1 MLSEYE
7 PFLLL
12 ESAQTPYHTTV
23 VSPIST
29 PVSVGV
35 GVVVVLIVYPG
46 AIERPENVDRLG
58 FVKLV
63 VGPAPKPPW
72 ASTRNPHVLV
82 VRAVGA
88 TNVPF
93 VDGIELDPLLRLVWE
108 VVALS

>member
-1 MLSEYE
+1 MLAEYV

-29 PVSVGV
+29 PLFLGV
-35 GVVVVLIVYPG
+35 GVVVVLMVYPG
-46 AIERPENVDRLG
+46 AIERPENVERLG

-72 ASTRNPHVLV
+72 PSTRKPHLLV
-82 VRAVGA
+82 VRTLGFV
-88 TNVPF
+88 NVPV
-93 VDGIELDPLLRLVWE
+93 VDGMELEPLFRLVWD

>member
-1 MLSEYE
+1 M
-7 PFLLL
+7 LL

-46 AIERPENVDRLG
+46 AIERPENVERLG

-63 VGPAPKPPW
+63 VGPEPKPPCP
-72 ASTRNPHVLV
+72 STRNPHVFI
-82 VRAVGA
+82 VRAAGA
-88 TNVPF
+88 TNVPDL
-93 VDGIELDPLLRLVWE
+93 DGIELEPLLRLVWE

>member
-1 MLSEYE
+1 MLAEYV

-29 PVSVGV
+29 PVFLGV

-46 AIERPENVDRLG
+46 AIERPENVERLG

-63 VGPAPKPPW
+63 VGPEPKPHCP
-72 ASTRNPHVLV
+72 STRNPHVLV
-82 VRAVGA
+82 VRAAGA
-88 TNVPF
+88 TNVPD
-93 VDGIELDPLLRLVWE
+93 VDGIELGPLFRLVWD